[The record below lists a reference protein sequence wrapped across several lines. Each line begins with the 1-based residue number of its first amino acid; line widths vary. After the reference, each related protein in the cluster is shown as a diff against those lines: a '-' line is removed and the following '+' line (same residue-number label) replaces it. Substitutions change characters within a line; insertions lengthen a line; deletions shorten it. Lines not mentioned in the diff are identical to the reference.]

1 MSFVSNDDTPAAAEA
16 VTVVTGGASGIGA
29 ACVAQLLR
37 GGHRVVTLDRTP
49 SIDTSADPSLA
60 SALAGGRLLHI
71 ACDLAQEDAVCAA
84 FKRIAQGFGR
94 IDGLVNSAGIE
105 SRHLLG
111 DMGVGDWDRV
121 LDVNLRGTMLCLRE
135 AAPLLHEGGSVV
147 NVASIAGKRMSYS
160 GDAAYTASK
169 GAVLAFTRHMA
180 FELSGRRIRVNAVCP
195 GPTLTPMIHRSL
207 SAERIAAVAETVP
220 LGRWVEAAD
229 VAEAIAFLLS
239 PAAAMIT
246 GSTIDVDGGM
256 LVSNGTPH
264 RDYLA
269 ARQAQRSAPS
279 HQETKP

>member
-1 MSFVSNDDTPAAAEA
+1 MSFVSNTDNPHDAAP
-16 VTVVTGGASGIGA
+16 VTIVTGGASGIGA
-29 ACVAQLLR
+29 ATAALLAQR
-37 GGHRVVTLDRTP
+37 GHHVVTLDRTAVP
-49 SIDTSADPSLA
+49 DASLA
-60 SALAGGRLLHI
+60 AAVADGRLTHI
-71 ACDLAQEDAVCAA
+71 AADLAQEDAVCAA
-84 FKRIAQGFGR
+84 FAAIAQRFGR
-94 IDGLVNSAGIE
+94 VGGLVNSAGIE
-105 SRHLLG
+105 SRHLLE
-111 DMGVGDWDRV
+111 DMNARDWDRV

-135 AAPLLHEGGSVV
+135 AAPLMHGGGSVV
-147 NVASIAGKRMSYS
+147 NVASIAGTRMSYS

-264 RDYLA
+264 RDYVA
-269 ARQAQRSAPS
+269 ARQAHRPTPPP
-279 HQETKP
+279 QETTP

>member
-1 MSFVSNDDTPAAAEA
+1 MSFVSNTDNPHDAAP
-16 VTVVTGGASGIGA
+16 VTIVTGGASGIGA
-29 ACVAQLLR
+29 ATAALLAQR
-37 GGHRVVTLDRTP
+37 GHHVVTLDRTAVP
-49 SIDTSADPSLA
+49 DASLA
-60 SALAGGRLLHI
+60 AAVADGRLTHI
-71 ACDLAQEDAVCAA
+71 AADLAQEDAVCAA
-84 FKRIAQGFGR
+84 FAAIAQRFGR
-94 IDGLVNSAGIE
+94 VGGLVNSAGIE
-105 SRHLLG
+105 SRHLLA
-111 DMGVGDWDRV
+111 DMNVNDWDHV

-135 AAPLLHEGGSVV
+135 AAPLMRDGGSVV

-180 FELSGRRIRVNAVCP
+180 FELSGQRIRVNAVCP

-229 VAEAIAFLLS
+229 VAESIAFLLS

-264 RDYLA
+264 RDYVA
-269 ARQAQRSAPS
+269 ARQAHSPKPPP
-279 HQETKP
+279 QETRP

>member
-1 MSFVSNDDTPAAAEA
+1 MSFVPSPTQPPGHAPLS
-16 VTVVTGGASGIGA
+16 VVTGGASGIGA
-29 ACVAQLLR
+29 ATAALLAQR
-37 GGHRVVTLDRTP
+37 GHHVVILDRAAPGTP
-49 SIDTSADPSLA
+49 IEGPVT
-60 SALAGGRLLHI
+60 HM
-71 ACDLAQEDAVCAA
+71 ACDLAQEGAVRAA
-84 FKRIAQGFGR
+84 FAQIAQRFGR

-105 SRHLLG
+105 SRHLLCNMPL
-111 DMGVGDWDRV
+111 DDWDRV

-135 AAPLLHEGGSVV
+135 AAPLMPAGGSVV

-180 FELSGRRIRVNAVCP
+180 FELSGARIRVNAVCP

-207 SAERIAAVAETVP
+207 SAERIAAVAQTVP
-220 LGRWVEAAD
+220 LGRWVDASD

-239 PAAAMIT
+239 PNAAMIT

-264 RDYLA
+264 RDYVA
-269 ARQAQRSAPS
+269 ARQAQGPTTPA
-279 HQETKP
+279 QETTP

>member
-1 MSFVSNDDTPAAAEA
+1 MSFVSNTNDAL

-29 ACVAQLLR
+29 ATAALLARR
-37 GGHRVVTLDRTP
+37 GHHVVTLDRATVP
-49 SIDTSADPSLA
+49 DASLA
-60 SALAGGRLLHI
+60 SAVADGRLTHI
-71 ACDLAQEDAVCAA
+71 AGDLALEDAVCAA
-84 FKRIAQGFGR
+84 FATIAQRFGR

-111 DMGVGDWDRV
+111 DMNVNDWDRV

-135 AAPLLHEGGSVV
+135 ATPLMREGGSVV

-180 FELSGRRIRVNAVCP
+180 FELSGQRVRVNAVCP

-229 VAEAIAFLLS
+229 VAESIAFLLS

-256 LVSNGTPH
+256 LVSNGTPY
-264 RDYLA
+264 RDYVA
-269 ARQAQRSAPS
+269 ARQAPRPTPPQ
-279 HQETKP
+279 QETTP